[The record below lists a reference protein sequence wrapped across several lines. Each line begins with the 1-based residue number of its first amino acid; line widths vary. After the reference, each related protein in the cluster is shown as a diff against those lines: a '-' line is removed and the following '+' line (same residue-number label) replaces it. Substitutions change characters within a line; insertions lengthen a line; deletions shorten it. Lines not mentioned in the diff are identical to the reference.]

1 VIEHQREVSVMKKW
15 VFVALVAGPSLM
27 AFSTLAFPYLAL
39 MLLALILPGA
49 VFSNPALIV
58 VFVLPL
64 ILIAVLGESD
74 SLLFLL

>member
-1 VIEHQREVSVMKKW
+1 MRTWAW
-15 VFVALVAGPSLM
+15 VFLLVGPS
-27 AFSTLAFPYLAL
+27 FLAASALAMPYLAL
-39 MLLALILPGA
+39 MLLALMLPTA
-49 VFSNPALIV
+49 VFTNPALIV

>member
-1 VIEHQREVSVMKKW
+1 MRTWAW
-15 VFVALVAGPSLM
+15 VFLLLGPSV
-27 AFSTLAFPYLAL
+27 LAASALAMPYLAL
-39 MLLALILPGA
+39 MLLALMLPTA
-49 VFSNPALIV
+49 VFTNPALIV